1 MPYVVRDEAGQII
14 EVHAQANAT
23 AIEKIA
29 PNDPALRVF
38 LGETARKADVENAL
52 VASDLGMIRVLEDL
66 IAVLIDKRI
75 IMLTD
80 LPKAAQQKLARRY
93 ELRSKLQ
100 DLGGIVSESDEVML
114 P

>member
-1 MPYVVRDEAGQII
+1 MPYVIRDKTGQII
-14 EVHAQANAT
+14 EVRAH
-23 AIEKIA
+23 
-29 PNDPALRVF
+29 PNDTTTEEVSADDPALRVF
-38 LGETARKADVENAL
+38 LGQAARKADVENAL
-52 VASDLGMIRVLEDL
+52 IASDQGMIRVLEDL
-66 IAVLIDKRI
+66 IAVLIDRRI

-100 DLGGIVSESDEVML
+100 NLAGIVAEGDEVML